1 MSLSRQTM
9 LDLMAYADGELPAEE
24 RARVEQL
31 LASSADARRVVGSFN
46 DLGDWVDEAYEQP
59 SAVLSNAI
67 ATVVMARVK
76 SLPQPARA
84 PSVVVDLASARR
96 TRIVTVV
103 VAAAALAAG
112 VMLYNRDDRTARS
125 PDPAP
130 APPVPALAPASR
142 LPKIEVAAAGGVDV
156 EHVESPTHEV
166 SVFYL
171 PAVAAANASSVVVWI
186 GDDDKGAP

>member
-1 MSLSRQTM
+1 MSLSRQNM
-9 LDLMAYADGELPAEE
+9 LDLMAYADGELPAED

-31 LASSADARRVVGSFN
+31 LASSEAARRVVGSFN

-84 PSVVVDLASARR
+84 GAVVDLASARR
-96 TRIVTVV
+96 TRVVTVV

-125 PDPAP
+125 TDPAP
-130 APPVPALAPASR
+130 APPIPALSSAPR
-142 LPKIEVAAAGGVDV
+142 PPKIEVAAAGGVDV